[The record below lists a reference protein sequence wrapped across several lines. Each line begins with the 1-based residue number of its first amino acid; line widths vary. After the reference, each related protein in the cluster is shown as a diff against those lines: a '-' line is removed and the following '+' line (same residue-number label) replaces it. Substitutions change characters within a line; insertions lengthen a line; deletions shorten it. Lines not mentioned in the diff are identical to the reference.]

1 MNLPEPNARPLLEV
15 RGLCKSFPGVRAL
28 RDVGLTLGRGE
39 VLAVIGE
46 NGAGK
51 STLMKIL
58 AGVQEPDSGEILV
71 NGEALRF
78 PNVRAA
84 EHAGIAL
91 IHQEL
96 NLADN
101 LDIASNLFLGRE
113 PQRFGFVNRR
123 RLYADS
129 LGLLSQVGLDCAPRT
144 LVSTLSPGR
153 QQLVEIA
160 KALGTN
166 ARVLIMDEPT
176 SSLSQHETEQLYRV
190 VKDLRSRGIS
200 VIYISH
206 RLGEVK
212 ELADRVVVLRDG
224 ANAGELQRDEITHD
238 AMVRLMVGRALGR
251 HDRTA
256 RGHGTPVLEARGLR
270 TAAHPR
276 KPLDFS
282 ICPGEIVGVA
292 GLVGSGRT
300 ELLQVLF
307 GIEPATGG
315 EIRMNGE
322 PVSITSP
329 LDAIRAGMALVP
341 EDRKQQ
347 GVILEMSVGQNTTL
361 ASLRRDARAGFLNR
375 KREGEIAVQMTEQLR
390 VKTPDLAQFVQF
402 LSGGNQQKVALA
414 KWLALEPRVLLL
426 DEPTRGIDI
435 GAKQEIYRLMEEL
448 AGRGVAILFVSSEME
463 EVLRMSDRTLVM
475 HEGRITGELRREEL
489 SEEAVMR
496 LATAHTSFRH
506 HEKTPRDIR
515 PVRPFHLRLH
525 GDCGATE
532 FPQRLQPAEPRR
544 VDLAV
549 RHHQHRRG
557 VCDHHGRNRSFHRLH
572 GRAGRL
578 AALVAA
584 HASGLERA
592 GGAARGARGVA
603 AHRPFA
609 WAAHHEDA
617 AAAVRRDALRA
628 AALPRH
634 GALHHG

>member
-1 MNLPEPNARPLLEV
+1 MNFPETNARPLLEV

-28 RDVGLTLGRGE
+28 RDVSLTLARGE

-58 AGVQEPDSGEILV
+58 AGVQEQDSGEILV
-71 NGEALRF
+71 NGASVRF

-113 PQRFGFVNRR
+113 PQRFGFVDRR
-123 RLYADS
+123 RLYSDS
-129 LGLLSQVGLDCAPRT
+129 LGLLAQVGLDCAPRT

-190 VKDLRSRGIS
+190 VKGLRSRGIS

-212 ELADRVVVLRDG
+212 ELAGRVLILRDG
-224 ANAGELQRDEITHD
+224 ANAGELQRDEISHD
-238 AMVRLMVGRALGR
+238 AMVRLMVGRELGR

-256 RGHGTPVLEARGLR
+256 RGHLFEKGPVLEARGLR

-282 ICPGEIVGVA
+282 VCPGEIVGVA

-300 ELLQVLF
+300 EMLQVLF
-307 GIEPATGG
+307 GIEPAAGG
-315 EIRMNGE
+315 EIRMNGQ
-322 PVSITSP
+322 PVRIASP

-347 GVILEMSVGQNTTL
+347 GVILEMAVGQNTTL
-361 ASLRRDARAGFLNR
+361 ASLRRDARAGFLDR
-375 KREGEIAVQMTEQLR
+375 RRESEIAVEMTAQLR
-390 VKTPDLAQFVQF
+390 VKTPSLSQFVQF

-496 LATAHTSFRH
+496 LATA
-506 HEKTPRDIR
+506 
-515 PVRPFHLRLH
+515 
-525 GDCGATE
+525 GAS
-532 FPQRLQPAEPRR
+532 Q
-544 VDLAV
+544 
-549 RHHQHRRG
+549 
-557 VCDHHGRNRSFHRLH
+557 C
-572 GRAGRL
+572 
-578 AALVAA
+578 
-584 HASGLERA
+584 
-592 GGAARGARGVA
+592 
-603 AHRPFA
+603 
-609 WAAHHEDA
+609 
-617 AAAVRRDALRA
+617 
-628 AALPRH
+628 
-634 GALHHG
+634 